1 MDGRPKRQWLT
12 NFIDLALDAERAKQT
27 PRDYLGASRL
37 GVACERALQYE
48 YAGAPVDP
56 GRGFS
61 GRILRVDLAP
71 MGIPRVS
78 LTRAV
83 RLGQLERVGRG
94 LYGLPGREVSA
105 HGSLAEVARRVP
117 KGVVC
122 LLSALRFHDLT
133 TQAPFQVWLAIENK
147 AIAPKLDY
155 PPLRIVR
162 FSGAA
167 FTEGIE
173 EHVVDGVT
181 VRVTGVAKTVADC
194 FKYRNKIGLDV
205 ALEALREAWHEKRM
219 TSDDIWHYAKVCR
232 VANVMRPYLESL
244 A

>member
-1 MDGRPKRQWLT
+1 MPLKCNSIQGMDTAAERL
-12 NFIDLALDAERAKQT
+12 IDLVRNQGLIR
-27 PRDYLGASRL
+27 PR
-37 GVACERALQYE
+37 
-48 YAGAPVDP
+48 
-56 GRGFS
+56 
-61 GRILRVDLAP
+61 DLAP
-71 MGIPRVS
+71 LGIPRVS

-83 RLGQLERVGRG
+83 RRGQLERIGRG
-94 LYGLPGREVSA
+94 LYGLPGRPVSA
-105 HGSLAEVARRVP
+105 HGVLAEVASRVP
-117 KGVVC
+117 KGIVC
-122 LLSALRFHDLT
+122 LLSALRFHGLT
-133 TQAPFQVWLAIENK
+133 TQAPFEVWLAIENK

-167 FTEGIE
+167 LTEGVE

-205 ALEALREAWHEKRM
+205 TLEALREAWREKRM
-219 TSDDIWHYAKVCR
+219 TSEDLWRYAKVCR

>member
-1 MDGRPKRQWLT
+1 MLW
-12 NFIDLALDAERAKQT
+12 NNMLDMGNAAERLINLT
-27 PRDYLGASRL
+27 RSHGLIRP
-37 GVACERALQYE
+37 C
-48 YAGAPVDP
+48 
-56 GRGFS
+56 
-61 GRILRVDLAP
+61 DLIP
-71 MGIPRVS
+71 MGIARVS

-83 RLGQLERVGRG
+83 RRGQLERVGRG

-122 LLSALRFHDLT
+122 LLSALRFHGLT
-133 TQAPFQVWLAIENK
+133 TQAPFEVWLAIENK
-147 AIAPKLDY
+147 SLAPKLDY

-162 FSGAA
+162 FSGEAL
-167 FTEGIE
+167 TEGVE
-173 EHVVDGVT
+173 EHVVDGVN

-205 ALEALREAWHEKRM
+205 AMEALREAWHEKRM
-219 TSDDIWHYAKVCR
+219 SSDDIWRYAKVCR

-244 A
+244 V

>member
-1 MDGRPKRQWLT
+1 MPDMDT
-12 NFIDLALDAERAKQT
+12 TAERLINLARSQGLIR
-27 PRDYLGASRL
+27 P
-37 GVACERALQYE
+37 C
-48 YAGAPVDP
+48 
-56 GRGFS
+56 
-61 GRILRVDLAP
+61 DLAP
-71 MGIPRVS
+71 LEIPRVS

-83 RLGQLERVGRG
+83 RRGQLERVGRG

-133 TQAPFQVWLAIENK
+133 TQAPFEVWLAIENK
-147 AIAPKLDY
+147 SIAPKLDF

-167 FTEGIE
+167 LTDGVE

-181 VRVTGVAKTVADC
+181 IRVTGVAKTVADC

-205 ALEALREAWHEKRM
+205 ALEALREAWREKRM
-219 TSDDIWHYAKVCR
+219 TSDDLWRYAKICR
-232 VANVMRPYLESL
+232 VANVMRPYLDSL
-244 A
+244 T